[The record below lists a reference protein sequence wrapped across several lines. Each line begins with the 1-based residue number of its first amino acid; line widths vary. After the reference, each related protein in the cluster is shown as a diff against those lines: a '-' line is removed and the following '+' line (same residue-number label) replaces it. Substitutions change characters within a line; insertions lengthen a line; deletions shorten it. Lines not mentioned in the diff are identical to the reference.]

1 MPLGTYAKVIKV
13 DSSIYLELEREATT
27 ILFCEARP
35 SKSTGRGLSI
45 NDVTILVVGEGV
57 TKYGYI
63 NDILE

>member
-1 MPLGTYAKVIKV
+1 M

-45 NDVTILVVGEGV
+45 NDITILVKAKGEGV
-57 TKYGYI
+57 KKYEYIYI
-63 NDILE
+63 NFISE

>member
-1 MPLGTYAKVIKV
+1 M

-45 NDVTILVVGEGV
+45 NDVPILVVGKRVTNISAVDSFLNPGV
-57 TKYGYI
+57 FVEIAK
-63 NDILE
+63 L